1 MQIRRLIDGWK
12 RGCEGRPVSGWRGR
26 RPDLQQARRKAS
38 APTGREQMAK
48 LLSRQVSDTL
58 KGCELHL
65 KVAMN
70 TLTFLALMY
79 SVNTVTLDKLARL

>member
-12 RGCEGRPVSGWRGR
+12 RGCEGRPSVGGGGVGLISSKRDGTLALRRG
-26 RPDLQQARRKAS
+26 
-38 APTGREQMAK
+38 EQMAK